1 MSSTVRESKGDK
13 LFLLCNYIYLTIA
26 LIIVLYPLLYI
37 VSASISDPKYVSSGE
52 MWLIPKGIT
61 FDGYARVFENA
72 NIWIGY
78 KNTIIYTVIGTIVNL
93 IVTLPAAYAL
103 SRSDFV
109 GRGFFMAVFL
119 VTMFFGG
126 D

>member
-26 LIIVLYPLLYI
+26 LIIVLYPPLYI

-61 FDGYARVFENA
+61 FDGYAGCLRMP
-72 NIWIGY
+72 
-78 KNTIIYTVIGTIVNL
+78 T
-93 IVTLPAAYAL
+93 
-103 SRSDFV
+103 
-109 GRGFFMAVFL
+109 
-119 VTMFFGG
+119 FGLATRTRLFIQ
-126 D
+126 